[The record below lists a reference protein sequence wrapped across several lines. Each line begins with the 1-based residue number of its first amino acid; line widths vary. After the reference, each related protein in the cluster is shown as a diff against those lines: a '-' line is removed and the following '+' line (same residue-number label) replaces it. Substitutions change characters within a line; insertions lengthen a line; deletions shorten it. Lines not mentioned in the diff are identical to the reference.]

1 MVLMPKILRLFSNY
15 ANLLRQF
22 QTSTTKKLNRQYLLM
37 KFESQPLEQNQVPE
51 INDITLKVTKAK
63 AKTNLCLQ
71 R

>member
-1 MVLMPKILRLFSNY
+1 
-15 ANLLRQF
+15 
-22 QTSTTKKLNRQYLLM
+22 M